1 MGSLRTALVAWLFAR
16 SRSARFLIRVED
28 LDRQRCR
35 PEFERHQLADLRALG
50 LVSDAPPVRQSD
62 RLELYAAALNRLER
76 EDRTY
81 PCFCTRADIRAA
93 ASAPHGPATRSADP
107 AELPAGAYPG
117 TCRALGAVER
127 ARRLAAGDPHALR
140 LRADAARVRFDDALL
155 GTVTGVVD
163 DFVVRRAD
171 GVFAYQL
178 AVVVDDAE
186 QGIGEVV
193 RGADLAEST
202 PRQIVLQ
209 ELLGLPRPAYAH
221 VALVLGPDGERL
233 AKRDRAATLA
243 DRNEPASVTLAQ
255 LAHTL
260 GLAAGRAEVAAPDEL
275 LGAFDPGRLPREAV
289 TLGGDGGDPHLH
301 VDII

>member
-16 SRSARFLIRVED
+16 AQSARFLIRVED

-35 PEFERHQLADLRALG
+35 PEFERHQLEDLRRLG
-50 LVSDAPPVRQSD
+50 ITSDAPPVRQSD
-62 RLELYAAALNRLER
+62 RLELYAGALAQLER
-76 EDRTY
+76 DEGLY

-93 ASAPHGPATRSADP
+93 ASAPHGPAPHDGDA
-107 AELPAGAYPG
+107 AELAPGAYPG
-117 TCRALGAVER
+117 TCRALGASER
-127 ARRLAAGDPHALR
+127 RRRLAAGDPHALR
-140 LRADAARVRFDDALL
+140 LRADAQRVTFQDRLM

-186 QGIGEVV
+186 QGIAEVV

-209 ELLGLPRPAYAH
+209 QLLGLPRLTYAH
-221 VALVLGPDGERL
+221 VALVLGPGGERL

-243 DRNEPASVTLAQ
+243 DRDEPAAVTLAT

-260 GLAAGRAEVAAPDEL
+260 GLAAGRAQVDAPEEL
-275 LGAFDPGRLPREAV
+275 LEAFDPGRVPREPV
-289 TLGGDGGDPHLH
+289 T
-301 VDII
+301 I

>member
-35 PEFERHQLADLRALG
+35 PEFERRQLDDLGTLG
-50 LVSDAPPVRQSD
+50 IASDAPPVRQSD
-62 RLELYAAALNRLER
+62 RLQLYADALAQLGRDDRL
-76 EDRTY
+76 Y
-81 PCFCTRADIRAA
+81 PCFCSRADIRAA
-93 ASAPHGPATRSADP
+93 ASAPHGAGSRPGDH

-117 TCRALGAVER
+117 TCRRLGGAER

-140 LRADAARVRFDDALL
+140 LRAEAERVSFDDALM

-171 GVFAYQL
+171 GVVAYQL

-193 RGADLAEST
+193 RGVDLADST

-209 ELLGLPRPAYAH
+209 RLLGLPRPAYAH
-221 VALVLGPDGERL
+221 VALVLGPGGERL

-243 DRNEPASVTLAQ
+243 DRNEPAAVTLAT

-260 GLAAGRAEVAAPDEL
+260 GLAAGRAEVKAPGEL
-275 LGAFDPGRLPREAV
+275 LEAFDPERLPRGSV
-289 TLGGDGGDPHLH
+289 TL
-301 VDII
+301 

>member
-16 SRSARFLIRVED
+16 SQAARFLIRVED

-35 PEFERHQLADLRALG
+35 PECERHQLEELRTLG
-50 LVSDAPPVRQSD
+50 LVSDEPPVRQSD
-62 RLELYAAALNRLER
+62 RRDLYAAALAQLDREGRL
-76 EDRTY
+76 Y

-93 ASAPHGPATRSADP
+93 ASAPHGAAPRSADR
-107 AELPAGAYPG
+107 AQLPAGAYPG
-117 TCRALGAVER
+117 TCRAVGAAER

-140 LRADAARVRFDDALL
+140 LRADAEQVSFEDALM
-155 GTVTGVVD
+155 GTVTGIVD

-171 GVFAYQL
+171 GVVAYQL

-209 ELLGLPRPAYAH
+209 RLLGLPRPAYAH
-221 VALVLGPDGERL
+221 VALVLGPGGERL
-233 AKRDRAATLA
+233 AKRDRAATLG
-243 DRNEPASVTLAQ
+243 DRDEPPSATLAA

-260 GLAAGRAEVAAPDEL
+260 GLAAGRPHVATPGEL
-275 LGAFDPGRLPREAV
+275 LDEFDPSRLPREAV
-289 TLGGDGGDPHLH
+289 TL
-301 VDII
+301 